1 MKKITIF
8 FAFLLA
14 IFLAPRIALA
24 TRTVSQY
31 LDWPLEAKQTYMMGL
46 VDTFNHWFL
55 FPPRADK
62 DSEVITPKSAFPNFD
77 KCISDLTYGDIRGIV
92 EAYMGA
98 HPKDKDKERA
108 VSSVFLIAMEED
120 CKKRGFDTK
129 EYLW

>member
-1 MKKITIF
+1 MKKITLISI
-8 FAFLLA
+8 FLLGA
-14 IFLAPRIALA
+14 FLAPRMALA

-55 FPPRADK
+55 FPPAVDK
-62 DSEVITPKSAFPNFD
+62 ENEGITPKSAFPNFD
-77 KCISDLTYGDIRGIV
+77 KCISDLTYADIRGIV
-92 EAYMGA
+92 ESYMGA
-98 HPKDKDKERA
+98 HPKDKERA